1 MANKEATAAQLE
13 EQSAAAAFWDDPRSA
28 QTTMQKLSR
37 LKEEIAKWRGI
48 QTRIKDAIELVEIA
62 DDSMAADLTAEV
74 EAIRKEVDHFNFEAL
89 MSGKYDDEDAILSV
103 HAGAGGTESQD
114 WTEMLMRMFLRWAE
128 AHQFKTEIIDQMEGE
143 GAGIKSATIAIKG
156 AYAYGYLQSERGVHR
171 LVRIS
176 PFDANKR
183 RHTSFALVEV
193 VPDVQD
199 DIDIEIDEK
208 DVEIDYFRSS
218 GAGGQNVQKNETA
231 VRLVHKPSGLVV
243 TCQNERSQMQNR
255 ERAFQVLKARLLDIE
270 RRKQE
275 EEFSQLKGEHVNVNF
290 GSQIRSYVLH
300 PYQMVKDHRT
310 EHETGNTSAV
320 LDGALDEFMEA
331 YLKSRVGLGA

>member
-1 MANKEATAAQLE
+1 
-13 EQSAAAAFWDDPRSA
+13 
-28 QTTMQKLSR
+28 MQKLSR